1 MTPACPQPTP
11 PSPDADR
18 CRCCRPLLVPSRL
31 RRRPLLARPSP
42 TPAHPPPM
50 PPPPNANPCSP
61 GRRRPLLV
69 LSRRRRR
76 YRRRPL
82 LIPSRRRRRPMPT
95 PARPAVADPCLS
107 PADAAARHRPTPPPP
122 TPARPQPTPPLPD
135 TDPCSP
141 GHRRSLLVPSRR
153 GHPTLTDAAAT
164 DPCSSPADATAGA
177 RRQPLLVPADAIGLP
192 LFFFNL
198 YDMWD
203 PFVSGTRYFK
213 SHICRTKQAFSK
225 VTAHILQL
233 FFKKPQLTATF
244 SKATPQP
251 NTPLD
256 F

>member
-11 PSPDADR
+11 PPPDADR

-82 LIPSRRRRRPMPT
+82 LIPSRRRRRPMST

-177 RRQPLLVPADAIGLP
+177 QRQPLLVSADAIGLP
-192 LFFFNL
+192 LFFSTC
-198 YDMWD
+198 MTC
-203 PFVSGTRYFK
+203 GTRL
-213 SHICRTKQAFSK
+213 SAGLGI
-225 VTAHILQL
+225 
-233 FFKKPQLTATF
+233 
-244 SKATPQP
+244 SKATSVEP
-251 NTPLD
+251 NKLFQKSQLIFYSYFSKSHSSQLLFQKLHLNQTHL
-256 F
+256 